1 MSEPHAKAV
10 TVAGNQPTA
19 THVPATLDD
28 LRELVATSGQ
38 GTLVPVGGGTML
50 ELGAAPQRPFET
62 VDVRQ
67 ALSGPME
74 HAPDDLTVVVPAGL
88 TVEAVNRRLAEH
100 SQFLAL
106 DPALPARATI
116 GGTLAVG
123 VGGPLRTRYGL
134 PRDLV
139 LGMTVLRADGEL
151 VKAGGRVVKNVT
163 GYDLMRLW
171 CGSLGTL
178 GIITEVALRVAPL
191 PDTVDLARA
200 VPDFAEGVAAV
211 ELLHW
216 RDIRPETA
224 EVVSERGRGLVLHT
238 RVRAEAA
245 SAAAEALRT
254 ARATDEGLYLVARDA
269 GARDGDSLTIRVAA
283 PASELARVA
292 DDLATLRPTTLVV
305 RPLASML
312 RAAWSD
318 GGLPDAGKL
327 QALIE
332 RLRGSQQAVGGSVV
346 VERMPANFRSTVK
359 PWGTPPGSFGLME
372 RVKAAYDPGGRFNR
386 GRFIG
391 GI

>member
-1 MSEPHAKAV
+1 MSEPKASAL
-10 TVAGNQPTA
+10 TVAGSAPAA
-19 THVPATLDD
+19 TRVPATLEE
-28 LRELVATSGQ
+28 LRELVIDQGE

-50 ELGAAPQRPFET
+50 ELGAAPGGTFDI
-62 VDVRQ
+62 VDVRR
-67 ALSGPME
+67 ALSGPIE

-139 LGMTVLRADGEL
+139 LGVTVLRADGEL

-191 PDTVDLARA
+191 PDTVDLVRG
-200 VPDFAEGVAAV
+200 VPDFAEGIAAI

-224 EVVSERGRGLVLHT
+224 EIVSERGRGLVLHT

-245 SAAAEALRT
+245 SAASEALRS
-254 ARATDEGLYLVARDA
+254 AKESDEGLYVVARDA
-269 GARDGDSLTIRVAA
+269 GSRDGDHLSLRVTA
-283 PASELARVA
+283 PPSRLAGIADELAAHRPGA
-292 DDLATLRPTTLVV
+292 LAIRPLGSFLRAVWTEGSSPDGGKLKTLV
-305 RPLASML
+305 
-312 RAAWSD
+312 
-318 GGLPDAGKL
+318 
-327 QALIE
+327 E
-332 RLRGSQQAVGGSVV
+332 RLRASLREVGGSVV
-346 VERMPANFRSTVK
+346 VERMPVEFRTTLA
-359 PWGTPPGSFGLME
+359 PWGEPPGSLRLME
-372 RVKAAYDPGGRFNR
+372 RVKAAYDPAGRFNR